1 MMRPSAGAQRGRYGI
16 VYDPEQQGL
25 ESTGRECN
33 HASWSKERAM
43 TITEMDGQGRIL
55 LPLQIRVRLNLNAG
69 DALAIDSLRDGTIII
84 TKAAER

>member
-1 MMRPSAGAQRGRYGI
+1 
-16 VYDPEQQGL
+16 
-25 ESTGRECN
+25 
-33 HASWSKERAM
+33 M

-69 DALAIDSLRDGTIII
+69 DALAAIDSLRDGTIII

>member
-1 MMRPSAGAQRGRYGI
+1 
-16 VYDPEQQGL
+16 
-25 ESTGRECN
+25 
-33 HASWSKERAM
+33 M
-43 TITEMDGQGRIL
+43 TITELDGQGRIL